1 MTEHMTTD
9 ENPRAY
15 VVMVGNPTEG
25 WHIVGPFDEFADAAE
40 WCESLA
46 YVTDTWV
53 MSLSTPKEETNGE

>member
-1 MTEHMTTD
+1 MTEHD